1 MSNGE
6 EGLYQLLE
14 KILFEATE
22 PMDSLQIYD
31 LAEVRQMA
39 ASANRVSDY
48 LGNMWRKGLLSR
60 VPSGS
65 EGRGPR
71 WKYAW
76 KNKVPPSQ
84 KAVEYTPKLL
94 VNRPTVVIT
103 EEGLTMQIEMPEL
116 TIIIKQKKK

>member
-1 MSNGE
+1 MSSGE

-14 KILFEATE
+14 KILFEANE
-22 PMDSLQIYD
+22 PLDAVQIFD
-31 LAEVRQMA
+31 MPEVRKLA

-48 LGNMWRKGLLSR
+48 LGNIWRKGLATR
-60 VPSGS
+60 IPAGG

-71 WKYAW
+71 WKYQW
-76 KNKVPPSQ
+76 KTKVAPSQ
-84 KAVEYTPKLL
+84 KTVEYTPKLL

-103 EEGLTMQIEMPEL
+103 EEGLSMQIEMPDL